1 MSTTDKDTLRRECRA
16 RRDTLDGREA
26 RSTRI
31 CARISELPLY
41 REAQTLH
48 CYLPVRSEVDT
59 RPLVTHALMQ
69 GKRVVVPIVQ
79 RGTRELGHSWL
90 LSADTE
96 EVEQGVFGTLQPR
109 VLRPAV
115 PGDWE
120 LTIVPLLGFDRRGY
134 RLGYGKGYYD
144 RLLAIAPT
152 PTIGTAFA
160 IQEVAHIP
168 NDQHDIP
175 LNQIVTE
182 QEIISSSRSG
192 S

>member
-1 MSTTDKDTLRRECRA
+1 MSTSDKDTLRRECRT
-16 RRDTLDGREA
+16 RRNALDGREA
-26 RSTRI
+26 RSARI

-41 REAQTLH
+41 REARTLH

-59 RPLVTHALMQ
+59 RPLVTNALMQ
-69 GKRVVVPIVQ
+69 GKCVVVPVVQ
-79 RGTRELGHSWL
+79 HGSRELGHSWL
-90 LSADTE
+90 LSADIA
-96 EVEQGVFGTLQPR
+96 EVEQGIFGTLQPR
-109 VLRPAV
+109 VLRPAA

-120 LTIVPLLGFDRRGY
+120 LTIVPLLGFDRRCY

-144 RLLAIAPT
+144 RLLALAPT